1 MIMIIQKDAGKRAIR
16 CAGAIVLL
24 VFILS
29 ACGGQPL
36 PTLAPEAVVASPTPL
51 PTATVAPTATPTP
64 GPAVVAITAP
74 EEGALVD
81 MGAPLTLVVEASAPS
96 GVRTITLTSNG
107 QNIGQARGMDES
119 SVRVEQ
125 AWTPSYAG
133 THHVVATL
141 GDREGNVISSAAL
154 RLRVVDQE
162 MMAANAP
169 LWAKVE
175 GNVTAMRG
183 LAAQEPVVPSILSR
197 TELRQRLQAEAVYT
211 EEQARRDVLVYSAF
225 DFMRR
230 DFNLYDLQRRY
241 LGESLAG
248 FYDPAT
254 KEFVVI
260 SDAEQMNALEEWVY
274 AHEFMH
280 ALQDQHFDLA
290 LITDTTL
297 SYDGNMAI
305 RALAEGE
312 AELLQEQYIDQGYLT
327 DDQLVEIFNLTSRRR
342 PSGGIEFPR
351 ILSTS
356 FIFPYEQG
364 VEFVRALHSRA
375 GWNGLNAAWGDPPRS
390 TEQILHVD
398 RYLAGDQPDIVSL
411 APLTD
416 TLGAGY
422 ELLETDVF
430 GEFLLREYLG
440 QQLDEEDVD
449 AAATGWGGDA
459 FAVYWNEEAQAQVM
473 VLRILWDSGADAS
486 QFASAFTRYAERLT
500 GGAGRIDTP
509 DGACWPD
516 QGVLCLYAGG
526 LQTTV
531 VRAPGVGTAQVVAVS
546 FKP

>member
-1 MIMIIQKDAGKRAIR
+1 
-16 CAGAIVLL
+16 
-24 VFILS
+24 LS

-248 FYDPAT
+248 FYDP
-254 KEFVVI
+254 
-260 SDAEQMNALEEWVY
+260 
-274 AHEFMH
+274 
-280 ALQDQHFDLA
+280 
-290 LITDTTL
+290 
-297 SYDGNMAI
+297 
-305 RALAEGE
+305 
-312 AELLQEQYIDQGYLT
+312 
-327 DDQLVEIFNLTSRRR
+327 
-342 PSGGIEFPR
+342 
-351 ILSTS
+351 
-356 FIFPYEQG
+356 
-364 VEFVRALHSRA
+364 
-375 GWNGLNAAWGDPPRS
+375 
-390 TEQILHVD
+390 
-398 RYLAGDQPDIVSL
+398 
-411 APLTD
+411 
-416 TLGAGY
+416 
-422 ELLETDVF
+422 
-430 GEFLLREYLG
+430 
-440 QQLDEEDVD
+440 
-449 AAATGWGGDA
+449 
-459 FAVYWNEEAQAQVM
+459 
-473 VLRILWDSGADAS
+473 
-486 QFASAFTRYAERLT
+486 
-500 GGAGRIDTP
+500 
-509 DGACWPD
+509 
-516 QGVLCLYAGG
+516 
-526 LQTTV
+526 
-531 VRAPGVGTAQVVAVS
+531 
-546 FKP
+546 